1 MPRLVYILRRSGDS
15 ALRLNSLWA
24 VKNLVRRTS
33 LETKRD
39 IMACLGWDEF
49 VKLVFLHVLPSLIDA
64 LVTRLLADPD
74 PNIQE
79 QAFTILRNLAE
90 NEEGISLVFL
100 HLATPTSNKSPP
112 SSTVSHP
119 SSPLLSILLSGLTS
133 SSPDVVL
140 QSAYALANLANSPVQ
155 AHLEKI
161 AFWPGMLSVLKN
173 LLVDGGVG
181 AGAAHTISTH
191 WPPSSSYASASANP
205 VRTAEIRRPVVGC
218 IAILATKGSSRV
230 RREVRESGIAGTLKR
245 LCEWSGVPSGGGASG
260 THAHGSGVGGNTG
273 MSLSP
278 PTSSSG
284 HWASRTPASPTSGAL
299 SSMSGNSASGGVY
312 GSWSGSGSMHGSL
325 GHSAHQ
331 GPGVGIPVGR
341 YGGHGAYLGGHGHGA
356 GGGGGGVLA
365 IEDDRDVIQRARAAL
380 EWLEHGEGFAPGS

>member
-49 VKLVFLHVLPSLIDA
+49 VGLVFNHHTSHLLLTPSRI
-64 LVTRLLADPD
+64 TRLLADSDPD
-74 PNIQE
+74 IQE

-90 NEEGISLVFL
+90 NEEGISLVFH
-100 HLATPTSNKSPP
+100 HLAAPTSNKSPP
-112 SSTVSHP
+112 STTVSHP

-161 AFWPGMLSVLKN
+161 AFWPGMLSVLQN

-181 AGAAHTISTH
+181 ASAAHTISTH
-191 WPPSSSYASASANP
+191 WPPSSSSYASASANP

-230 RREVRESGIAGTLKR
+230 RREVRESGISGTLKR

-260 THAHGSGVGGNTG
+260 SHAHGGGVGGNTG
-273 MSLSP
+273 LSLSP

-284 HWASRTPASPTSGAL
+284 HWASRTPASPTSGS

-331 GPGVGIPVGR
+331 GPGVGITVGR
-341 YGGHGAYLGGHGHGA
+341 YGGHGAYLSGHGHGA
-356 GGGGGGVLA
+356 GGGVLA

-380 EWLEHGEGFAPGS
+380 EWLEHGEGFAAGS